1 MPRGRTR
8 LTTPPGQEPA
18 PPLSE
23 GADDE
28 HYLPAF
34 EIPTEPSYPSRFRW
48 LYVTAS
54 LLLLIA
60 AIGFA
65 VLQLTSASR
74 TFDPSLQVPGQE
86 APASPAP
93 TPDG

>member
-8 LTTPPGQEPA
+8 LTTPPDQEPA
-18 PPLSE
+18 SPLSE
-23 GADDE
+23 DADDE
-28 HYLPAF
+28 HYLPAL
-34 EIPTEPSYPSRFRW
+34 EIPTEPSFPSRFRW

-54 LLLLIA
+54 LLVLVA

-74 TFDPSLQVPGQE
+74 AFDPSLQFPGQE
-86 APASPAP
+86 APAPPVP
-93 TPDG
+93 TPGG